1 MWQEIGR
8 LFTSNQITPVI
19 FVLVGVAL
27 CIVEIFLTKATNI
40 GLIGGAVIIASM
52 LGIMMLDGTMTQFL
66 FMTFVVLICIVV
78 GFCVSY
84 LIKGDYTL
92 FNKKEALQNQTVNLE
107 PVDEETALKK
117 LVGKE
122 GIAHTDLNPKGKII
136 VNSITLDAV
145 ANKGEIV
152 KNSPVK
158 ITRISGI
165 DIIVKEIVEEN
176 E

>member
-19 FVLVGVAL
+19 FVLIGVAL
-27 CIVEIFLTKATNI
+27 CIVEIFLNRATNI
-40 GLIGGAVIIASM
+40 GIIGGAVIIASM
-52 LGIMMLDGTMTQFL
+52 LAVMMLDGVLSQFL
-66 FMTFVVLICIVV
+66 FLTFVVLICIVV
-78 GFCVSY
+78 AFSIAY
-84 LIKGDYTL
+84 LVKDGGSL
-92 FNKKEALQNQTVNLE
+92 FKKKDASELQVNLE

-122 GIAHTDLNPKGKII
+122 GVAHTDLNPRGKIV

-145 ANKGEIV
+145 ANKGEIA
-152 KNSPVK
+152 KNAPVK

-165 DIIVKEIVEEN
+165 DIVVKEIVKEN